1 MKHPSA
7 FFRRQEQAYRA
18 LHRAAYTLVQK
29 ADRALLLLVLFY
41 KALTNLLFVP
51 ALQQLWALTLRF
63 APIRYLNNNTA
74 SQIFTSPA
82 IIGCIVVLVVLASFW
97 SLYELS
103 VFLHALARVRR
114 GEPLRPL
121 PLFRDA
127 LWDLGRVFLP
137 QNLPLL
143 LYGAALVPLTNFFL
157 AANYLTQF
165 AVPEYL
171 LGLLQARPINPPL
184 FALAVLAVLVF
195 LLDGILVLPLF
206 LLEHKSFFAAFAE
219 SLQTVRHR
227 LGQLFGLVLRWMLAA
242 VLRAGLLVLAGAALL
257 YGIILGIGLAST
269 SAMLALSRAA
279 LLIEVPFFCFL
290 IDCSLTAA
298 QGTLTDALYAAHWQL
313 PTPEVETPA
322 AVCTPHRGRAL
333 LAGIF
338 AGVTLFTCCVAGVY
352 LLFPTEETL
361 QSVLGSAKPTITYH
375 RGYSSVAPENTMAAF
390 EAALEHGSQRIELD
404 VQMTSD
410 GVAMVTHDTSLRRC
424 TGRIANIYD
433 LTYDQVRQLDAGR
446 WFSRK
451 FAGSRIP
458 TLEEVL
464 ELCQGKAE
472 LNIEV
477 KPSAQTPELE
487 AETVRLIRKYGFV
500 QHCIVTS
507 QSYETLCKVKELEP
521 DITTGYILA
530 LGVGTYYDLPAA
542 DIFCVESTF
551 ITSGMVQQIHL
562 RGKHIAAWTINR
574 QQDAERL
581 LKLGVDDLITD
592 KPEIIEALLVRDKK
606 LDNRL
611 IWLRDQLQS
620 LFTAPEEA
628 EEALDTIEDVIEDPE
643 EFLDEA

>member
-1 MKHPSA
+1 MKHHSVSLCQQERSYRSL
-7 FFRRQEQAYRA
+7 RRMTYA
-18 LHRAAYTLVQK
+18 LIQK
-29 ADRALLLLVLFY
+29 ESQKLLLLVLFY
-41 KALTNLLFVP
+41 KALTHILFVP
-51 ALQQLWALTLRF
+51 ALQQIWALTLRF
-63 APIRYLNNNTA
+63 APIRYLNNQTA

-82 IIGCIVVLVVLASFW
+82 IIGCIVLLVVLAAFW
-97 SLYELS
+97 GMYELS
-103 VFLHALARVRR
+103 VFLHALAQVRR
-114 GEPLRPL
+114 GEPLRL
-121 PLFRDA
+121 LSVFRDA

-143 LYGAALVPLTNFFL
+143 LYGAALIPLTNFFL

-184 FALAVLAVLVF
+184 FALAVLAVLLF
-195 LLDGILVLPLF
+195 LLDGLLVLPLF
-206 LLEHKSFFAAFAE
+206 LLEHKSFGQAFAE
-219 SLQTVRHR
+219 SLQAVRHQ
-227 LGQLFGLVLRWMLAA
+227 LGQLFCLALRWMLAA

-298 QGTLTDALYAAHWQL
+298 QGTLTNALYAAHWQL
-313 PTPEVETPA
+313 PVSESAEPSA
-322 AVCTPHRGRAL
+322 KCSHKGRVL
-333 LAGIF
+333 LAEIF
-338 AGVTLFTCCVAGVY
+338 GAVTLFTCCVAAVY
-352 LLFPTEETL
+352 VVFPQEESL
-361 QSVLGSAKPTITYH
+361 QGVLGSAVPVITYH
-375 RGYSSVAPENTMAAF
+375 RGYSSIAPENTMAAF
-390 EAALEHGSQRIELD
+390 QAALDHGSPRIELD
-404 VQMTSD
+404 VQMTRD
-410 GVAMVTHDTSLRRC
+410 GIAVVTHDTSLRRC

-433 LTYDQVRQLDAGR
+433 LTYKQVEQLDAGR

-458 TLEEVL
+458 TLEQVL
-464 ELCQGKAE
+464 ALCQGKTE
-472 LNIEV
+472 LNIEI

-487 AETVRLIRKYGFV
+487 AETVRLIQKYGFV
-500 QHCIVTS
+500 QDCVVTS
-507 QSYETLCKVKELEP
+507 QSYETLCKVKELDPE
-521 DITTGYILA
+521 IVTGYILA

-542 DIFCVESTF
+542 DFFSVESTF
-551 ITSGMVQQIHL
+551 ITAGMVQQIHL
-562 RGKHIAAWTINR
+562 RGKTISAWTINR
-574 QQDAERL
+574 QQDAESL

-620 LFTAPEEA
+620 LFATPEEA
-628 EEALDTIEDVIEDPE
+628 EETQEIIEDAIEDPE
-643 EFLDEA
+643 ELLDEA